1 MFEKVLIMYIYAE
14 TPIHAG
20 SGATLG
26 VVDLPIQRERHT
38 GFPII
43 QGSSLKG
50 VLRNSLKGVKDNA
63 LSDKCKICPI
73 KENEIIKEACRIC
86 GDIFGTEEGIGGVSI
101 TDAKILAFPVRTLK
115 GVFGW
120 ITCPL
125 VLSRYKRDLSLVKRG
140 DINWNIPNLNSEEAI
155 ISKDSNLKI
164 IRKDS
169 NLKEDGWVYIEELQ
183 LKCVENEIVST
194 IAKEISE
201 ALPDNNIY
209 KEIKE
214 KLKKDLV
221 IVSNDVFRDLINLTT
236 EIVTRIRIDPLKG
249 IVEEG
254 ALWTEEYLPTD
265 TILYSLILIPSARTL
280 NLDDLNEKLRN
291 EIESLKNYAEKIVKL
306 FKILYDG
313 RILQIGGDETIG
325 KGFVRLKIE
334 GE

>member
-1 MFEKVLIMYIYAE
+1 MFEKALIMYIYAE

-63 LSDKCKICPI
+63 LSNKCKICPI
-73 KENEIIKEACRIC
+73 KENDIVKEACRIC

-125 VLSRYKRDLSLVKRG
+125 VLSRYKRDLSLVKG
-140 DINWNIPNLNSEEAI
+140 GNINWNIPNLNSEEAI
-155 ISKDSNLKI
+155 ISKDSNLK
-164 IRKDS
+164 
-169 NLKEDGWVYIEELQ
+169 EDNYVYIEELQ

-201 ALPDNNIY
+201 ALPDDNIY

-249 IVEEG
+249 IVKEG

-291 EIESLKNYAEKIVKL
+291 EIENLKNYAEKIVKL

-325 KGFVRLKIE
+325 KGFVRLKIR

>member
-1 MFEKVLIMYIYAE
+1 MFEKALIMYIYAE

-63 LSDKCKICPI
+63 LSNKCKICPI
-73 KENEIIKEACRIC
+73 KENDIVKEACRIC

-125 VLSRYKRDLSLVKRG
+125 VLSRYKRDLSLVKGG
-140 DINWNIPNLNSEEAI
+140 DINWNIPNFNSEEAI
-155 ISKDSNLKI
+155 ISKDSNLK
-164 IRKDS
+164 
-169 NLKEDGWVYIEELQ
+169 EDNCVYIEELQ

-201 ALPDNNIY
+201 ALPDDNIY

-221 IVSNDVFRDLINLTT
+221 IVSNEVFRDLINLTT

-249 IVEEG
+249 IVKEG

-291 EIESLKNYAEKIVKL
+291 EIENLKNYAEKIVKL

-325 KGFVRLKIE
+325 KGFVRLKIR

>member
-1 MFEKVLIMYIYAE
+1 MFEKALIMYIYAE

-63 LSDKCKICPI
+63 LSNKCKICPI
-73 KENEIIKEACRIC
+73 KENDIVKEACRIC

-125 VLSRYKRDLSLVKRG
+125 VLSRYKRDLSLVKGG
-140 DINWNIPNLNSEEAI
+140 DINWNIPNFNSEEAI
-155 ISKDSNLKI
+155 ISKDSNLK
-164 IRKDS
+164 
-169 NLKEDGWVYIEELQ
+169 EDNCVYIEELQ

-201 ALPDNNIY
+201 ALPDDNIY

-249 IVEEG
+249 IVKEG

-291 EIESLKNYAEKIVKL
+291 EIENLKNYAEKIVKL

-325 KGFVRLKIE
+325 KGFVRLKIR

>member
-1 MFEKVLIMYIYAE
+1 MFEKALIMYIYAE

-50 VLRNSLKGVKDNA
+50 VLRNSLKGVKDNG
-63 LSDKCKICPI
+63 LSNKCKICPI
-73 KENEIIKEACRIC
+73 KENDIVKEACRIC

-125 VLSRYKRDLSLVKRG
+125 VLSRYKRDLSLVKG
-140 DINWNIPNLNSEEAI
+140 ENINWNIPNLNSEEAI
-155 ISKDSNLKI
+155 ISKDSNLK
-164 IRKDS
+164 
-169 NLKEDGWVYIEELQ
+169 EDNYVYIEELQ

-249 IVEEG
+249 IVKEG

-291 EIESLKNYAEKIVKL
+291 EIENLKNYAEKIVKL

-325 KGFVRLKIE
+325 KGFVRLKIR

>member
-1 MFEKVLIMYIYAE
+1 MFEKALIMYIYAE

-63 LSDKCKICPI
+63 LSNKCKICPI
-73 KENEIIKEACRIC
+73 KENDIVKEACRIC

-125 VLSRYKRDLSLVKRG
+125 VLSRYKRDLSLVKGG
-140 DINWNIPNLNSEEAI
+140 DINWNIPNFNSEEAI
-155 ISKDSNLKI
+155 ISKDSNLK
-164 IRKDS
+164 
-169 NLKEDGWVYIEELQ
+169 EDNCVYIEELQ

-201 ALPDNNIY
+201 ALPDDNIY

-249 IVEEG
+249 IVKEG

-325 KGFVRLKIE
+325 KGFVRLKIR

>member
-1 MFEKVLIMYIYAE
+1 MFEKALIMYIYAE

-63 LSDKCKICPI
+63 LSNKCKICPI
-73 KENEIIKEACRIC
+73 KENDIVKEACRIC

-125 VLSRYKRDLSLVKRG
+125 VLSRYKRDLSLVKGG
-140 DINWNIPNLNSEEAI
+140 DINWNIPNFNSEEAI
-155 ISKDSNLKI
+155 ISKDSNLK
-164 IRKDS
+164 
-169 NLKEDGWVYIEELQ
+169 EDNCVYIEELQ

-201 ALPDNNIY
+201 ALPDDNIY

-221 IVSNDVFRDLINLTT
+221 IVSNEVFRDLINLTT

-249 IVEEG
+249 IVKEG

-325 KGFVRLKIE
+325 KGFVRLKIR

>member
-1 MFEKVLIMYIYAE
+1 MFEKALIMYIYAE
-14 TPIHAG
+14 TPIHVG
-20 SGATLG
+20 SGTTLG

-50 VLRNSLKGVKDNA
+50 VLRNSLKGVKDNG
-63 LSDKCKICPI
+63 LNNKCKICPI
-73 KENEIIKEACRIC
+73 KENDIVKEACRIC

-125 VLSRYKRDLSLVKRG
+125 VLSRYKRDLSLVKG
-140 DINWNIPNLNSEEAI
+140 GNINWNIPNLNSEEAI
-155 ISKDSNLKI
+155 IG
-164 IRKDS
+164 KDS
-169 NLKEDGWVYIEELQ
+169 NLKEDNCVYIEELQ

-249 IVEEG
+249 IVKEG

-291 EIESLKNYAEKIVKL
+291 EIENLKNYAEKIVKL

-325 KGFVRLKIE
+325 KGFVRLKIR
-334 GE
+334 GELYVEKS

>member
-1 MFEKVLIMYIYAE
+1 MFEKALIMYIYAE

-50 VLRNSLKGVKDNA
+50 VLRNSLKGVKDNG
-63 LSDKCKICPI
+63 LNNKCKICPI
-73 KENEIIKEACRIC
+73 KENDIVKEACRIC

-125 VLSRYKRDLSLVKRG
+125 VLSRYKRDLSLVKG
-140 DINWNIPNLNSEEAI
+140 GNINWNIPNLNSEEAI
-155 ISKDSNLKI
+155 ISKDSNLK
-164 IRKDS
+164 
-169 NLKEDGWVYIEELQ
+169 EDNYVYIEELQ

-201 ALPDNNIY
+201 ALPDDNIY

-249 IVEEG
+249 IVKEG

-291 EIESLKNYAEKIVKL
+291 EIENLKNYAEKIVKL

-325 KGFVRLKIE
+325 KGFVRLKIR
-334 GE
+334 GELYVEKS

>member
-1 MFEKVLIMYIYAE
+1 MFEKALIMYIYAE

-63 LSDKCKICPI
+63 LSNKCKICPI
-73 KENEIIKEACRIC
+73 KENDIVKEACRIC

-125 VLSRYKRDLSLVKRG
+125 VLSRYKRDLSLVKGG
-140 DINWNIPNLNSEEAI
+140 DINWNIPNFNSEEAI
-155 ISKDSNLKI
+155 ISKDSNLK
-164 IRKDS
+164 
-169 NLKEDGWVYIEELQ
+169 EDNYVYIEELQ

-201 ALPDNNIY
+201 ALPDDNIY

-249 IVEEG
+249 IVKEG

-325 KGFVRLKIE
+325 KGFVRLKIR

>member
-1 MFEKVLIMYIYAE
+1 MFEKALIMYIYAE

-63 LSDKCKICPI
+63 LSNKRKICPI
-73 KENEIIKEACRIC
+73 KENDIVKEACRIC

-125 VLSRYKRDLSLVKRG
+125 VLSRYKRDLSLVKG
-140 DINWNIPNLNSEEAI
+140 GNINWNIPNLNSEEAI
-155 ISKDSNLKI
+155 ISKDSNLK
-164 IRKDS
+164 
-169 NLKEDGWVYIEELQ
+169 EDNYVYIEELQ

-201 ALPDNNIY
+201 ALPDDNIY

-221 IVSNDVFRDLINLTT
+221 IVSNEVFRDLINLTT

-249 IVEEG
+249 IVKEG

-291 EIESLKNYAEKIVKL
+291 EIENLKNYAEKIVKL

-325 KGFVRLKIE
+325 KGFVRLKIR
-334 GE
+334 GELYVEKS

>member
-1 MFEKVLIMYIYAE
+1 MFEKALIMYIYAE

-63 LSDKCKICPI
+63 LSNKCKICPI
-73 KENEIIKEACRIC
+73 KENDIVKEACRIC

-125 VLSRYKRDLSLVKRG
+125 VLSRYKRDLSLVKGG
-140 DINWNIPNLNSEEAI
+140 DINWNIPNFNSEEAI
-155 ISKDSNLKI
+155 ISKDSNLK
-164 IRKDS
+164 
-169 NLKEDGWVYIEELQ
+169 EDNCVYIEELQ

-249 IVEEG
+249 IVKEG

-291 EIESLKNYAEKIVKL
+291 EIENLKNYAEKIVKL

-325 KGFVRLKIE
+325 KGFVRLKIR

>member
-1 MFEKVLIMYIYAE
+1 MFEKALIMYIYAE

-50 VLRNSLKGVKDNA
+50 VLRNSLKGVKDNG
-63 LSDKCKICPI
+63 LNNKCKICPI
-73 KENEIIKEACRIC
+73 KENDIVKEACRIC

-125 VLSRYKRDLSLVKRG
+125 VLSRYKRDLSLVKG
-140 DINWNIPNLNSEEAI
+140 GNINWNIPNLNSEEAI
-155 ISKDSNLKI
+155 ISKDSNLK
-164 IRKDS
+164 
-169 NLKEDGWVYIEELQ
+169 EDNYVYIEELQ

-201 ALPDNNIY
+201 ALPDDNIY

-221 IVSNDVFRDLINLTT
+221 IVSNEVFRDLINLTT

-249 IVEEG
+249 IVKEG

-291 EIESLKNYAEKIVKL
+291 EIENLKNYAEKIVKL

-325 KGFVRLKIE
+325 KGFVRLKIR
-334 GE
+334 GELYVEKS

>member
-1 MFEKVLIMYIYAE
+1 MFEKALIMYIYAE

-63 LSDKCKICPI
+63 LSNKCKICPI
-73 KENEIIKEACRIC
+73 KENDIVKEACRIC

-125 VLSRYKRDLSLVKRG
+125 VLSRYKRDLSLVKG
-140 DINWNIPNLNSEEAI
+140 GNINWNIPNLNSEEAI
-155 ISKDSNLKI
+155 ISKDSNLK
-164 IRKDS
+164 
-169 NLKEDGWVYIEELQ
+169 EDNCVYIEELQ

-249 IVEEG
+249 IVKEG

-291 EIESLKNYAEKIVKL
+291 EIENLKNYAEKIVKL

-325 KGFVRLKIE
+325 KGFVRLKIR

>member
-1 MFEKVLIMYIYAE
+1 MFEKALIMYIYAE

-63 LSDKCKICPI
+63 LSNKCKICPI
-73 KENEIIKEACRIC
+73 KENDIVKEACRIC

-125 VLSRYKRDLSLVKRG
+125 VLSRYKRDLSLVKG
-140 DINWNIPNLNSEEAI
+140 GNINWNIPNLNSEEAI
-155 ISKDSNLKI
+155 IG
-164 IRKDS
+164 KDS
-169 NLKEDGWVYIEELQ
+169 NLKEDNYVYIEELQ

-201 ALPDNNIY
+201 ALPDDNIY

-221 IVSNDVFRDLINLTT
+221 IVSNEVFRDLINLTT

-249 IVEEG
+249 IVKEG

-291 EIESLKNYAEKIVKL
+291 EIENLKNYAEKIVKL

-325 KGFVRLKIE
+325 KGFVRLKIR